1 MKRLL
6 AAALLSVITISASP
20 SAYSHEGHVHG
31 AGPGTE
37 AMATGPITLTE
48 EALKNLG
55 IQTVEANLAPLQRSL
70 EMAARIEG
78 LPERQAK
85 ISPLTNGRVSEIL
98 VKLGD
103 KIKAGQPVLRFE
115 PLTVGN
121 PPVVL
126 KSPIDG
132 YVIRQNASIAQP
144 LTPETVLMEVA
155 DYSQVLVRGATF
167 ENPDLTRIEPGQSA
181 RVRVDIFPNEV
192 FEGKVQRLDVG
203 LEAQSRTFEAYVL
216 LDNPELK
223 LRPNMQA
230 TVFIGLGEPQ
240 EVLAV
245 PERAILGDT
254 GNLFVFVQDGTTFE
268 RRNVVRGIKAGDQVE
283 ILEGVLPGDKVVVQ
297 GNYQLQYAT
306 GKPKPAENHTAN
318 DPAHAEGASTSLSEH
333 LQHAGQLFTPEHLP
347 AWGWGIG
354 GFALGA
360 FLFGFLLRR
369 TA

>member
-1 MKRLL
+1 MRQLL
-6 AAALLSVITISASP
+6 AAALLSVMTIASSP
-20 SAYSHEGHVHG
+20 SAHSHEGHSHG
-31 AGPGTE
+31 AVPGAE
-37 AMATGPITLTE
+37 AAATGPVTLTA
-48 EALKNLG
+48 EAIKNLG
-55 IQTVEANLAPLQRSL
+55 IQTTEANLAPLQRSM
-70 EMAARIEG
+70 EMVARVEG

-85 ISPLTNGRVSEIL
+85 ISARTNGRVSEIL

-115 PLTVGN
+115 PLIVGS

-126 KSPIDG
+126 NSPIAG

-181 RVRVDIFPNEV
+181 RVRVDVFPNEV

-240 EVLAV
+240 DVLAV
-245 PERAILGDT
+245 PERAILGET

-268 RRNVVRGIKAGDQVE
+268 RRNVVRGMKAGDQVE

-306 GKPKPAENHTAN
+306 GKPKPAESHAA
-318 DPAHAEGASTSLSEH
+318 DDHAHAESASGGLGDR
-333 LQHAGQLFTPEHLP
+333 LQHVGQLFTSEHIP

-360 FLFGFLLRR
+360 FLFCFLLRR